1 MEKTLAD
8 ASLENALR
16 FLTFPQFGGDS
27 PWFAKKEEMNQRSNG
42 VAEA

>member
-27 PWFAKKEEMNQRSNG
+27 PLVCKERRDEPT
-42 VAEA
+42 V